1 MALTKDD
8 LKKIGN
14 LVKSGY
20 EYLDAKWDKRFI
32 QLELKFEEHI
42 DENNKQFKIIN
53 SKLDQIIKTENE
65 DIMAVFND
73 LQNVKTRLKKANI

>member
-1 MALTKDD
+1 MTLSNED

-20 EYLDAKWDKRFI
+20 EYLDAKWEKRFVQIELKLEGHDKRFDNVD
-32 QLELKFEEHI
+32 K
-42 DENNKQFKIIN
+42 
-53 SKLDQIIKTENE
+53 KLDQIIKTENE

-73 LQNVKTRLKKANI
+73 LKSVKTRLKKAGV